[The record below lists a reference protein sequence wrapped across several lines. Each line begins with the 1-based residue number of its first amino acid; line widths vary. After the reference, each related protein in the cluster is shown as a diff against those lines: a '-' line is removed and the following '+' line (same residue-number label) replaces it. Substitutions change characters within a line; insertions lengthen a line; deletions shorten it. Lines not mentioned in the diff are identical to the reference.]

1 MPGVYTL
8 LAALMCAAYSTRC
21 WQSVSD
27 RIMRDSA
34 DGPAGRLPPGPCA
47 GAERDGE
54 RTVESGAPHA
64 SEAAVACESL
74 PPVQPRG
81 PDPTA
86 QGGFRTRGCQWAWGL
101 GHADEAP
108 ASAYATFDSDDEVI
122 YGASTG

>member
-8 LAALMCAAYSTRC
+8 LAALMCAAYSGRC

-34 DGPAGRLPPGPCA
+34 DGPAGRLPPGPGA

-64 SEAAVACESL
+64 SEAAVACGSL
-74 PPVQPRG
+74 PVQPRG

-86 QGGFRTRGCQWAWGL
+86 HGSFRTRGCQWAWGL

-108 ASAYATFDSDDEVI
+108 ASAAYATFDPDDEVL
-122 YGASTG
+122 YATCTG